1 MILQNAI
8 GYKVTSLLKSLSAM
22 DFNFVIFKYHFG
34 ISVFENHKFS
44 LENLNM
50 AAKGAELCLNSASR
64 YTLGFSYSC

>member
-1 MILQNAI
+1 
-8 GYKVTSLLKSLSAM
+8 M
-22 DFNFVIFKYHFG
+22 DFNFVIFNYHFG